1 MIFFAVFALLTY
13 ALAPFSNSKRL
24 PGALRYISRRCRSS
38 DTEIRMTA
46 NFFFSSVSK
55 DILKTRNVH
64 NNRIGRAFK
73 RTVFVPFT
81 LFFFPLRFIMIE
93 RICTRKEA
101 KYDWISSKQ
110 STRNNTPR
118 LPKANKTKVTINNDT
133 ADRSCTTAACES
145 GLKKLSLQANITSYT
160 WRVQIIY

>member
-1 MIFFAVFALLTY
+1 VNNNGNWKNMIFFAVFALLTY

-24 PGALRYISRRCRSS
+24 PGALRYISRRYRSS

-81 LFFFPLRFIMIE
+81 LFFFPYVLLWLSVYAR
-93 RICTRKEA
+93 A
-101 KYDWISSKQ
+101 KKRNTIGFH
-110 STRNNTPR
+110 RNNRHETIRPVYR
-118 LPKANKTKVTINNDT
+118 KPIKPK
-133 ADRSCTTAACES
+133 
-145 GLKKLSLQANITSYT
+145 SL
-160 WRVQIIY
+160 